1 MDFGKR
7 SHELTNPM
15 VLLPCA
21 TAVVFINTP
30 MRCIYGFVFEKRE
43 KKCHKNM

>member
-21 TAVVFINTP
+21 TTAVVFINTP
-30 MRCIYGFVFEKRE
+30 MRCIYGFALGRE
-43 KKCHKNM
+43 KKMA